1 MSVTPYLLKEAL
13 RSQAEPSFHRPSD
26 PRLTQGAS
34 LSSYGAEAPASV
46 PVSRSIRRPSIQS
59 PLSLKESSPT

>member
-34 LSSYGAEAPASV
+34 PGLAHQKSINFDHLRNHGDTAP
-46 PVSRSIRRPSIQS
+46 RS
-59 PLSLKESSPT
+59 

>member
-34 LSSYGAEAPASV
+34 RGLLETPYAPGCSPASH
-46 PVSRSIRRPSIQS
+46 SRPK
-59 PLSLKESSPT
+59 L